1 MHLNSQ
7 AYHNTV
13 CCIKMPLLWGK
24 NGWEGG
30 GGGDELIGQTF
41 KEAILYGF
49 LMHDLIQKTITIFLF
64 YSYGLPINSHTNE
77 NGA

>member
-1 MHLNSQ
+1 MGEKRL
-7 AYHNTV
+7 
-13 CCIKMPLLWGK
+13 G
-24 NGWEGG
+24 GW
-30 GGGDELIGQTF
+30 GGGDELSGQTF